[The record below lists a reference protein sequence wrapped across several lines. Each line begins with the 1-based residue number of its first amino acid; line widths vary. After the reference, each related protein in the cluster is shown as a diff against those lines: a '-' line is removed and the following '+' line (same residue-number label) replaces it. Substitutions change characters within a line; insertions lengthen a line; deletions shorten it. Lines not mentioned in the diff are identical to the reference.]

1 LSILIFSTPPE
12 IPTGSGT
19 ISTQITKSSQW
30 HLRQTGP
37 CATACLQV
45 LPTTESQH
53 ARCLLP
59 FDDRTFVG
67 DVRSSDNM
75 KVCGWRPMMVARRTP
90 GPAYANL
97 QGEETAGGLV
107 GPRVRRYGDFGA
119 GGLSPRSVEQL
130 FGE

>member
-1 LSILIFSTPPE
+1 MAESGGIRRRFGGLSPALRDRRSPCKRSPHRCRPLRPAAAAGPVAQWLEPAAHNGLVAGSSPAGPTNEINYLSILIFSTPPE

-53 ARCLLP
+53 ARC
-59 FDDRTFVG
+59 
-67 DVRSSDNM
+67 
-75 KVCGWRPMMVARRTP
+75 
-90 GPAYANL
+90 
-97 QGEETAGGLV
+97 
-107 GPRVRRYGDFGA
+107 
-119 GGLSPRSVEQL
+119 
-130 FGE
+130 